1 MQDVCISFWRED
13 GTQDMMLK
21 VTDICSI
28 DPNDPTHCANP
39 VDIKV
44 DRSKAAVMENVT
56 DPNDPSITGNSFPE
70 QIWWF
75 FTKCWDDVG
84 LVHFSS
90 IVRCGVAD

>member
-1 MQDVCISFWRED
+1 MQDVCISYWKED

-21 VTDICSI
+21 VTDICTT

-44 DRSKAAVMENVT
+44 ERSKAAVMEAVT
-56 DPNDPSITGNSFPE
+56 DPEDPRITGDSFPE

-75 FTKCWDDVG
+75 FTKCWDDV
-84 LVHFSS
+84 
-90 IVRCGVAD
+90 